1 MEGLRSEALRCISK
15 DFARRAL
22 GYFIL
27 AVTTLPSRSNVCYL
41 HWLLVKPSPRIVN
54 DFINYSFT
62 SPCPVEQLRT
72 EKKINTQ
79 DEGEKNDPGPIFV
92 IYTLSRDM
100 GRISVFSNSPK
111 CLPSWFSFRSDRAWI
126 GPACLSVCFRLLL
139 DTPPLPAQPNPPNPT
154 LNQSIPFLLSCA
166 LLHTL
171 SDTGYYL

>member
-92 IYTLSRDM
+92 IYTLSWRETW
-100 GRISVFSNSPK
+100 GESQFSATPQNVSPAGSHFG
-111 CLPSWFSFRSDRAWI
+111 LTGPGSDRLVCPSVSGFCSI
-126 GPACLSVCFRLLL
+126 PHLS
-139 DTPPLPAQPNPPNPT
+139 QPNPTRPT
-154 LNQSIPFLLSCA
+154 PL
-166 LLHTL
+166 
-171 SDTGYYL
+171 